1 MDNKLKKSSILT
13 ALLVAA
19 MLLAAC
25 APAASPTSAAPTSG
39 SPATAAPVMAATS
52 ASTTVAAD
60 TAMPTAMAA
69 TTSQPTTA
77 AATALPASTV
87 AVPVTGSTGTITIGS
102 KDFTEEFIVAEMY
115 AQMLE
120 NAGFTVNRKLNLGGT
135 PIAQAAIVK
144 GDIDLYPEY
153 TSTGLMTVLKLPVMQ
168 DPAAIYKAVNSGYQS
183 QFKLTWL
190 TPSPFN
196 DTQALAMTQAGSDKY
211 GIKTYSDLAA
221 KASQLVL
228 GSPAEFISREDGV
241 VGLQKA
247 YGGFKFKDTKQLGT
261 GSLRYQALLG
271 GQIDVVVAFGTD
283 GQINGDHL
291 VLLKDDKNFYPIYQV
306 APVVRNEIL
315 AKYPQIAT
323 VLNKLAPLLT
333 DSVMSGLNW
342 QVDGPSK
349 MEPAAV
355 AKAFLQQNG
364 LLAK

>member
-1 MDNKLKKSSILT
+1 MFAQLMKSRILT
-13 ALLVAA
+13 VLLALT

-25 APAASPTSAAPTSG
+25 APAAVPTTAV
-39 SPATAAPVMAATS
+39 PATA
-52 ASTTVAAD
+52 
-60 TAMPTAMAA
+60 MPAA
-69 TTSQPTTA
+69 TTA
-77 AATALPASTV
+77 V
-87 AVPVTGSTGTITIGS
+87 VPVTGTGGPITIGS

-115 AQMLE
+115 AQLLE
-120 NAGFTVNRKLNLGGT
+120 NAGFTVTRKLNLGGT

-153 TSTGLMTVLKLPVMQ
+153 TSTGLMTVLKMPAMS
-168 DPAAIYKAVNSGYQS
+168 DPTQIFNSVKSSYEQ

-190 TPSPFN
+190 MPSPFN
-196 DTQALAMTQAGSDKY
+196 DTQALAMTQATADKY

-221 KASQLVL
+221 KADQLVL
-228 GSPAEFISREDGV
+228 GGPAEFLSREDGLP
-241 VGLQKA
+241 GLQKA

-261 GSLRYQALLG
+261 GSLRYQALLD

-291 VLLKDDKNFYPIYQV
+291 ALLKDDKNFYPIYNV
-306 APVVRNEIL
+306 APVVRQDTL
-315 AKYPQIAT
+315 QKYPQIAT

-333 DSVMSGLNW
+333 DAVMSGLNW

-355 AKAFLQQNG
+355 AKAFLQQSG